1 MYRNTQIQEN
11 SRCVIVNGISEN
23 KKSVITHLQAKK
35 DVVRSSH
42 LSEVSNGLTRGS

>member
-11 SRCVIVNGISEN
+11 GRCVIVNGISED
-23 KKSVITHLQAKK
+23 KRSVITHLQAK

-42 LSEVSNGLTRGS
+42 LSEVSNGLTREP